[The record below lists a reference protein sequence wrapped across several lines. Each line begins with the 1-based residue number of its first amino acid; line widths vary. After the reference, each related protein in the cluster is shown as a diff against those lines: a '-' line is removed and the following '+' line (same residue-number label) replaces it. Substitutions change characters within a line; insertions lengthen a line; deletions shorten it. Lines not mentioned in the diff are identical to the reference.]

1 MKNLNNIQ
9 KAPSAFEIMYVDTTS
24 PATSHYPNRNVK
36 ALNVANGKP
45 GIKSVKGGLRKQ
57 SIVVRANGQSQSKVS
72 IEFFAAHPAYKL
84 MSIVPVK
91 TEIDPNAL
99 AQLLTPGGFKKVKP
113 VKQHKQFDPRSV
125 GGFQSYVQSLGA
137 AAA

>member
-1 MKNLNNIQ
+1 MKNLND
-9 KAPSAFEIMYVDTTS
+9 KPSAFEIMYVDTTS
-24 PATSHYPNRNVK
+24 LATSHYPNRNVK
-36 ALNVANGKP
+36 ALVNGKP
-45 GIKSVKGGLRKQ
+45 GVKSVKGGLKKQ
-57 SIVVRANGQSQSKVS
+57 SVVVRGNGQSQSKVS

-125 GGFQSYVQSLGA
+125 GGFQSYVQSMNRSLQSA
-137 AAA
+137 A

>member
-36 ALNVANGKP
+36 ALVNGKP

-99 AQLLTPGGFKKVKP
+99 AQLLTPVKVKP

-137 AAA
+137 SAA